1 MTSVLKVSEIQ
12 DPTNSNSALTIDTSG
27 RVKTPARPFIQLF
40 RNANSSYAAG
50 ATITDWRLNDS
61 RGITI
66 SSGVMTVPVAGLYQI
81 GIHVITS
88 GTAGIYLYI
97 NNTKIYRIGYAAAGT
112 SEAWSHIGGT
122 NVFNLSA
129 SDEVKFVAAN
139 ATLPIYGDTG
149 NETVGGAFV
158 YLLG

>member
-1 MTSVLKVSEIQ
+1 MASILKVGEIQ

-27 RVKTPARPFIQLF
+27 RVKTPARPFIQLL
-40 RNANSSYAAG
+40 RNANATYANN
-50 ATITDWRLNDS
+50 ATITDWRVNDS

-88 GTAGIYLYI
+88 STAGIYLNI
-97 NNTKIYRIGYAAAGT
+97 AGTKIYRIGYAAAGT
-112 SEAWSHIGGT
+112 SEAWSHVGGT
-122 NVFNLSA
+122 GLFNLSA
-129 SDEVKFVAAN
+129 NEEVKFTADSGI
-139 ATLPIYGDTG
+139 TIYGATT
-149 NETVGGAFV
+149 NVTVGGAFV